1 MAVAEQNGI
10 GIETIEDVV
19 DLLKTGDYKR
29 VISEIEQVELTPADL
44 SEYAHFNSERYFRN
58 CIFAN
63 DDVELILLC
72 WDANQKTAIHCHDEK
87 ECFVKIVEGTI
98 KEEQYIYDDKLMKLI
113 PTGSEILTNGET
125 SFIDDAQ
132 LFHSLENLNDTRA
145 MSLHMY
151 MKPIQKCKVYNEQ
164 KGRLVELS
172 LSYDSYAGVLIA

>member
-1 MAVAEQNGI
+1 
-10 GIETIEDVV
+10 
-19 DLLKTGDYKR
+19 
-29 VISEIEQVELTPADL
+29 
-44 SEYAHFNSERYFRN
+44 
-58 CIFAN
+58 
-63 DDVELILLC
+63 
-72 WDANQKTAIHCHDEK
+72 
-87 ECFVKIVEGTI
+87 VKIIEGTI